1 MGNSIYSH
9 CISICVLFNTAQ
21 TANSNLLSIRFCPT
35 KQPSGLYASCICE
48 FPVCAA
54 AVRCTVVS
62 LAAASYMRMTSY
74 VSRFGWSRLEARR
87 ASQTA
92 SQPNSQRASL
102 WPPSQPSHLALSRLN
117 LRPSM
122 LQYYVL
128 PAFGLDR
135 LQHKIHRSV
144 SVHL

>member
-1 MGNSIYSH
+1 MSNSIYRR

-21 TANSNLLSIRFCPT
+21 TANSNLLSIRFCPS
-35 KQPSGLYASCICE
+35 KQPSGLYAGCICE

-87 ASQTA
+87 ANQPA
-92 SQPNSQRASL
+92 SQPTSQLVAT
-102 WPPSQPSHLALSRLN
+102 LATL
-117 LRPSM
+117 
-122 LQYYVL
+122 
-128 PAFGLDR
+128 AFGAEPFEFTAKYVAILCFAR
-135 LQHKIHRSV
+135 IWIRQAPA
-144 SVHL
+144 